1 MRRIRSGFSFTF
13 VFWDVEHLIKLFV
26 DGAATGK
33 EGYAA
38 IGILIVEDGV
48 QEQIGLPL
56 EGRMDNHR
64 AEFEA
69 LLHGLRHLKA
79 QNKQD
84 QLIFCY
90 TDSKLVAESIRKKY
104 TKKTEHKLYL
114 EVTLQEL
121 AAFTNFY
128 LEWIPEKENKGA
140 DNLAKKALYQLT
152 KKNK

>member
-1 MRRIRSGFSFTF
+1 M
-13 VFWDVEHLIKLFV
+13 IKLFV

-38 IGILIVEDGV
+38 IGVLIVEDGV
-48 QEQIGLPL
+48 QEQLGLSMDA
-56 EGRMDNHR
+56 RMDNHR

-69 LLHGLRHLKA
+69 LLYGLRHLKA
-79 QNKQD
+79 KNKQE

-104 TKKTEHKLYL
+104 TKKVEHKLLL
-114 EVTLQEL
+114 EDTLQDL

-140 DNLAKKALYQLT
+140 DNLAKNALYQLT

>member
-1 MRRIRSGFSFTF
+1 M
-13 VFWDVEHLIKLFV
+13 IKLFV
-26 DGAATGK
+26 DGAATGR

-56 EGRMDNHR
+56 EDRMDNHR

-69 LLHGLRHLKA
+69 LLYGLRHLKA
-79 QNKQD
+79 KNKHG
-84 QLIFCY
+84 QLVFCY

-104 TKKTEHKLYL
+104 TKKAEHKLLL
-114 EVTLQEL
+114 EEALREL
-121 AAFTNFY
+121 PAFTNFY
-128 LEWIPEKENKGA
+128 LEWIPENENKGA

-152 KKNK
+152 KKRK

>member
-1 MRRIRSGFSFTF
+1 M
-13 VFWDVEHLIKLFV
+13 

-56 EGRMDNHR
+56 EDRMDNHR

-69 LLHGLRHLKA
+69 LLYGLRHLKER
-79 QNKQD
+79 NKQD
-84 QLIFCY
+84 QLVFCY
-90 TDSKLVAESIRKKY
+90 TDSKLFAESIRKNY
-104 TKKTEHKLYL
+104 TKKAEHKLYL
-114 EVTLQEL
+114 EEALMDL

-128 LEWIPEKENKGA
+128 LEWIPEKENKGS
-140 DNLAKKALYQLT
+140 DNLAKKALNQLT
-152 KKNK
+152 IKKK

>member
-1 MRRIRSGFSFTF
+1 M
-13 VFWDVEHLIKLFV
+13 IKLFV

-38 IGILIVEDGV
+38 IGILVVENGV

-56 EGRMDNHR
+56 EARMDNHQ

-69 LLHGLRHLKA
+69 ILYGLRYLKKHS
-79 QNKQD
+79 KQD
-84 QLIFCY
+84 QLVFCY

-104 TKKTEHKLYL
+104 TKKAEHKLLL
-114 EVTLQEL
+114 EETLQDL

-152 KKNK
+152 KMKK

>member
-1 MRRIRSGFSFTF
+1 M
-13 VFWDVEHLIKLFV
+13 IKLFV

-33 EGYAA
+33 EGFAA

-56 EGRMDNHR
+56 EDRMDNHR

-69 LLHGLRHLKA
+69 LLFGLRHLKA
-79 QNKQD
+79 RNKQD
-84 QLIFCY
+84 QLVFCY
-90 TDSKLVAESIRKKY
+90 TDSKLVAESIRKQY
-104 TKKTEHKLYL
+104 TKKAEHKLLL
-114 EVTLQEL
+114 EMALEEL

-152 KKNK
+152 KKKK

>member
-1 MRRIRSGFSFTF
+1 M
-13 VFWDVEHLIKLFV
+13 IKLFV

-38 IGILIVEDGV
+38 IGVLIVEDGV
-48 QEQIGLPL
+48 QEQLGLPM
-56 EGRMDNHR
+56 EARMDNHR

-69 LLHGLRHLKA
+69 LLYGLRLLKA

-104 TKKTEHKLYL
+104 TKKAEHKLLL
-114 EVTLQEL
+114 EQALQVM
-121 AAFTNFY
+121 AGFTNLY
-128 LEWIPEKENKGA
+128 LEWVPEKENKGA
-140 DNLAKKALYQLT
+140 DNLAKNALYQLT
-152 KKNK
+152 KKHK

>member
-1 MRRIRSGFSFTF
+1 M
-13 VFWDVEHLIKLFV
+13 IKLFV

-90 TDSKLVAESIRKKY
+90 TDSKLVAESIRKRY
-104 TKKTEHKLYL
+104 TKKVEHKLLL
-114 EVTLQEL
+114 EEALREL
-121 AAFTNFY
+121 PVFTNFY

>member
-1 MRRIRSGFSFTF
+1 M
-13 VFWDVEHLIKLFV
+13 IKLFV
-26 DGAATGK
+26 DGAAIGRQ
-33 EGYAA
+33 GYAA

-56 EGRMDNHR
+56 EDRMDNHR

-69 LLHGLRHLKA
+69 LLYGLRHLKA
-79 QNKQD
+79 KNKQG
-84 QLIFCY
+84 QLVFCY

-104 TKKTEHKLYL
+104 TKKAEHKLLL
-114 EVTLQEL
+114 EEALREL
-121 AAFTNFY
+121 PAFTNFY

-152 KKNK
+152 RKNK

>member
-1 MRRIRSGFSFTF
+1 M
-13 VFWDVEHLIKLFV
+13 IKLFV
-26 DGAATGK
+26 DGAATGR

-56 EGRMDNHR
+56 EDRMDNHR

-69 LLHGLRHLKA
+69 LLYGLRHLKA
-79 QNKQD
+79 KNKHG
-84 QLIFCY
+84 QLVFCY

-104 TKKTEHKLYL
+104 TKKAEHKLLL
-114 EVTLQEL
+114 EEALREL
-121 AAFTNFY
+121 PAFTNFY

-152 KKNK
+152 KKRK

>member
-1 MRRIRSGFSFTF
+1 M
-13 VFWDVEHLIKLFV
+13 IKLFV
-26 DGAATGK
+26 DGAATGN

-38 IGILIVEDGV
+38 IGILIVEDGI

-56 EGRMDNHR
+56 EDRMDNHR

-69 LLHGLRHLKA
+69 LLYGLRHLKKHS
-79 QNKQD
+79 KQD
-84 QLIFCY
+84 QLVFCY
-90 TDSKLVAESIRKKY
+90 TDSKLVADSIRKKY
-104 TKKTEHKLYL
+104 TKKVEHKLLL
-114 EVTLQEL
+114 EETLQDL

-140 DNLAKKALYQLT
+140 DNLAKNALYQLT

>member
-1 MRRIRSGFSFTF
+1 M
-13 VFWDVEHLIKLFV
+13 IKLFV
-26 DGAATGK
+26 DGAAAGK

-48 QEQIGLPL
+48 QEQIGLPM
-56 EGRMDNHR
+56 EDRMDNHR

-69 LLHGLRHLKA
+69 LLYGLRHLKA
-79 QNKQD
+79 RNKQD
-84 QLIFCY
+84 QLVFCY

-104 TKKTEHKLYL
+104 TKKAEHKLL
-114 EVTLQEL
+114 LQDALQAL

-152 KKNK
+152 KKKK

>member
-1 MRRIRSGFSFTF
+1 M
-13 VFWDVEHLIKLFV
+13 IKLFV

-48 QEQIGLPL
+48 QEQIGMPL
-56 EGRMDNHR
+56 EERMDNHR

-69 LLHGLRHLKA
+69 LLQGLRHLKA
-79 QNKQD
+79 HNKQD
-84 QLIFCY
+84 QLIVCY
-90 TDSKLVAESIRKKY
+90 TDSKLVAESIGKKY
-104 TKKTEHKLYL
+104 TKKAEYKIYL
-114 EVTLQEL
+114 EEALQDL

-140 DNLAKKALYQLT
+140 DNLAKKALYRLT
-152 KKNK
+152 KKRK

>member
-1 MRRIRSGFSFTF
+1 
-13 VFWDVEHLIKLFV
+13 VEWVIKLFV

-56 EGRMDNHR
+56 EDRMDNHR

-69 LLHGLRHLKA
+69 LLYGLRHLKKHS
-79 QNKQD
+79 KQD
-84 QLIFCY
+84 QLVFCY
-90 TDSKLVAESIRKKY
+90 TDSKLVADSIRKKY
-104 TKKTEHKLYL
+104 TKKVEHKLLL
-114 EVTLQEL
+114 EETLQDL

-140 DNLAKKALYQLT
+140 DNLAKKALYQLA
-152 KKNK
+152 KKKK

>member
-1 MRRIRSGFSFTF
+1 M
-13 VFWDVEHLIKLFV
+13 IKLFV

-56 EGRMDNHR
+56 EEQMDNHR

-69 LLHGLRHLKA
+69 LLYGLRHLRA
-79 QNKQD
+79 HNKQD
-84 QLIFCY
+84 QLVFCY

-104 TKKTEHKLYL
+104 TKKVELKLLL
-114 EVTLQEL
+114 EEALQEL
-121 AAFTNFY
+121 AVFTNLY
-128 LEWIPEKENKGA
+128 LKWIPEKENRGA
-140 DNLAKKALYQLT
+140 DNLARNALHQLT
-152 KKNK
+152 KKKK

>member
-1 MRRIRSGFSFTF
+1 M
-13 VFWDVEHLIKLFV
+13 IKLFV

-38 IGILIVEDGV
+38 IGILVVENGV

-56 EGRMDNHR
+56 EARMDNHQ

-69 LLHGLRHLKA
+69 LLYGLRYLKKHS
-79 QNKQD
+79 KQD
-84 QLIFCY
+84 QLVFCY

-104 TKKTEHKLYL
+104 TKKAEHKLLL
-114 EVTLQEL
+114 EETLQDL

-140 DNLAKKALYQLT
+140 DNLAKKALYQLN
-152 KKNK
+152 KKKK

>member
-1 MRRIRSGFSFTF
+1 M
-13 VFWDVEHLIKLFV
+13 IKLFV
-26 DGAATGK
+26 DGAATGN

-56 EGRMDNHR
+56 EDRMDNHR

-69 LLHGLRHLKA
+69 LLYGLRHLKKHS
-79 QNKQD
+79 KQD
-84 QLIFCY
+84 QLVFCY
-90 TDSKLVAESIRKKY
+90 TDSKLVADSIRKKY
-104 TKKTEHKLYL
+104 TKKVEHKLLL
-114 EVTLQEL
+114 EETLQDL
-121 AAFTNFY
+121 AALTNFY

-140 DNLAKKALYQLT
+140 DNLAKNALYQLT

>member
-1 MRRIRSGFSFTF
+1 
-13 VFWDVEHLIKLFV
+13 VDQVIKLFV

-38 IGILIVEDGV
+38 IGILVVEDGV

-56 EGRMDNHR
+56 EARMDNHR

-69 LLHGLRHLKA
+69 LLYGLRHLKA
-79 QNKQD
+79 RNKQG
-84 QLIFCY
+84 QLVFCY
-90 TDSKLVAESIRKKY
+90 TDSKLVADSIRKRY
-104 TKKTEHKLYL
+104 TKKAEHKLYL
-114 EVTLQEL
+114 EEALQDL
-121 AAFTNFY
+121 AVFTNFY

-152 KKNK
+152 KKKK

>member
-1 MRRIRSGFSFTF
+1 M
-13 VFWDVEHLIKLFV
+13 IKLFV

-56 EGRMDNHR
+56 EDRMDNHR

-69 LLHGLRHLKA
+69 LLYGLRHLKKHS
-79 QNKQD
+79 KQD
-84 QLIFCY
+84 QLVFCY
-90 TDSKLVAESIRKKY
+90 TDSKLVADSIRKKY
-104 TKKTEHKLYL
+104 TKKAEHKLLL
-114 EVTLQEL
+114 EETLLDL
-121 AAFTNFY
+121 ATFTNFY

-152 KKNK
+152 KKKK

>member
-1 MRRIRSGFSFTF
+1 M
-13 VFWDVEHLIKLFV
+13 IKLFV

-38 IGILIVEDGV
+38 IGVLIVEDGV
-48 QEQIGLPL
+48 QEQLGLSMDA
-56 EGRMDNHR
+56 RMDNHR

-69 LLHGLRHLKA
+69 LLYGLRHLKA
-79 QNKQD
+79 HNKQD

-90 TDSKLVAESIRKKY
+90 TDSKLVAESLRKRY
-104 TKKTEHKLYL
+104 TKKTEHKQYL
-114 EVTLQEL
+114 EEALQAMAGFSNL
-121 AAFTNFY
+121 Y

-140 DNLAKKALYQLT
+140 DNLAKNALYQLT